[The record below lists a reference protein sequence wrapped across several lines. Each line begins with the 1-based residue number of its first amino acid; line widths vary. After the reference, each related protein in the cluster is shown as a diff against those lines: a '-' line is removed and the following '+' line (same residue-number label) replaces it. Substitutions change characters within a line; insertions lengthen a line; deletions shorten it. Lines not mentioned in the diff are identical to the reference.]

1 MDRKTEIIEDL
12 REFQVLLESSERP
25 SIRSVLFNEMKTLST
40 ELLLYM
46 PSEKPPSISYK
57 SIEKW
62 AWDQDKTHI
71 RVYVTSLP
79 DLKSHPKEKIILEST
94 LSSVSVSI
102 LDLNGVNY
110 KLRFAKLK
118 NYIGKCRVNPKSN
131 GFSITMEKTSEGDWD
146 DLVYKKSIF
155 DKGEEEEKKKGE
167 EDSNV
172 HEKFFKMMKNIYD
185 EGDEKMKQEI
195 GVPWMKA
202 MAEVYRPITK

>member
-1 MDRKTEIIEDL
+1 MDRKTEILEDL

-25 SIRSVLFNEMKTLST
+25 SIRSVLFNEMKNLST
-40 ELLLYM
+40 ELLKYL
-46 PSEKPPSISYK
+46 PSERPQTISYK
-57 SIEKW
+57 PIEKW

-71 RVYVTSLP
+71 RVYVTTLP
-79 DLKSHPKEKIILEST
+79 DLKSHPKEKIILEYT
-94 LSSVSVSI
+94 KNSVSVAI
-102 LDLNGVNY
+102 HDLNGVNY

-118 NYIGKCRVNPKSN
+118 NPIKKCRVNAKSN
-131 GFSITMEKTSEGDWD
+131 GFSITMEKDAEGDWD
-146 DLVYKKSIF
+146 DLVFKKSIF
-155 DKGEEEEKKKGE
+155 DKDEEEEKKKKD

-185 EGDEKMKQEI
+185 EGDEKMKEEI